1 MEYLSTG
8 LNVANKVVNG
18 SPSKD
23 TSSSDVIKDL
33 VYKLK
38 KWDDHKCYSGN
49 ILSMDYQNKFNLAII
64 FIIILMIVYINY
76 LRNQISDSQ
85 EIEEPK
91 KIKCIKS
98 DNKIKCK
105 VVKEDIKE
113 VVDEDMF

>member
-23 TSSSDVIKDL
+23 TSSSEVIKDL
-33 VYKLK
+33 AYKLK

-49 ILSMDYQNKFNLAII
+49 IFSMDYQNKFNLAII
-64 FIIILMIVYINY
+64 FIIIIMIFYINY
-76 LRNQISDSQ
+76 LRNQIENSH

-91 KIKCIKS
+91 KIKCTKS
-98 DNKIKCK
+98 NDKIKCK

-113 VVDEDMF
+113 VDEDMF